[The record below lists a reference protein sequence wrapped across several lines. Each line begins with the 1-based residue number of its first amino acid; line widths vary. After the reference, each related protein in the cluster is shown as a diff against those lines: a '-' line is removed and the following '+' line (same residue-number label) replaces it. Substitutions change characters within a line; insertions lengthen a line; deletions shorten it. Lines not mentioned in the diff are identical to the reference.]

1 MKRIDTTNDVIIL
14 PADVKY
20 FGIAELRLI
29 DEDRIM
35 TVGPFEGAAD
45 VSAWVDRHRLSL
57 KRLLIVRGQDWP
69 VPVPKDM
76 VHDGYRA

>member
-1 MKRIDTTNDVIIL
+1 MKRIETDKGVIIM
-14 PADVKY
+14 PDVEW

-29 DEDRIM
+29 DEDRVM
-35 TVGPFEGAAD
+35 AVGPFEGAAE

-57 KRLLIVRGQDWP
+57 KRLLIIRGQDWP
-69 VPVPKDM
+69 MPVPKDV